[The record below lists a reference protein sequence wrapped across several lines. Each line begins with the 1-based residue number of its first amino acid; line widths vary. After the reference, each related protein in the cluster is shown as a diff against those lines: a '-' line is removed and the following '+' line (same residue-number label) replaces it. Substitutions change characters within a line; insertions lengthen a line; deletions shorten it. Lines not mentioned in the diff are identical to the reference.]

1 LKSIQKETEPR
12 ITRIKTDLQ
21 IRNPKARTVDAI
33 NLWTNLG
40 ARYGGCSFDRTMI
53 KSIFTFIAI
62 SSLLGAAPAF
72 AKTLKLPSD
81 EFPIASITF
90 PDDWEPEE
98 VNNGVAGQS
107 PDTAVYLAAVAVGSE
122 KGMDAELDDTFAFLK
137 EHKVELDKSTKK
149 ENKFKLNDVEVEELI
164 FHGKDEDGPTSVSI
178 SFIPIKDKIV
188 VLTYWVTTEKEKKH
202 QEEVG
207 KILQSIKPEK

>member
-1 LKSIQKETEPR
+1 
-12 ITRIKTDLQ
+12 
-21 IRNPKARTVDAI
+21 
-33 NLWTNLG
+33 
-40 ARYGGCSFDRTMI
+40 MI
-53 KSIFTFIAI
+53 KSILTLITLA
-62 SSLLGAAPAF
+62 SLAATAPAF

-107 PDTAVYLAAVAVGSE
+107 PDSAVYLAAVAVGSE
-122 KGMDAELDDTFAFLK
+122 KGMDAELDDTFSMLK

-149 ENKFKLNDVEVEELI
+149 ESKFKLNGEEVNELI
-164 FHGKDEDGPTSVSI
+164 YQGKDEDGPCSVSI

-188 VLTYWVTTEKEKKH
+188 VLTYWVTTEKRKSTKRKLEKFCRA
-202 QEEVG
+202 
-207 KILQSIKPEK
+207 